1 MKEWAGDMGATHYTH
16 WFQPLTGTTA
26 EKHDSFISI
35 DKSGNT
41 VLEFTGSNLR
51 KGEADASSFPS
62 GGIRATFEARG
73 YTVWDCSSPAFI
85 KKSRNGAGIL
95 CIPTAFCSYTGEALD
110 KKDAPFAFYGG
121 NQPRGSKT
129 AENSRRRCGTRNRQR
144 GRRTGI
150 FSHRQAGLQPPRRPQ
165 IHVGERCSEPCLP
178 KDRRKTTNITPR

>member
-1 MKEWAGDMGATHYTH
+1 MQKYMPRETYNELKEVTDLGKPLNKELANKVAKAMKEWAGDMGATHYTH

-85 KKSRNGAGIL
+85 KNRA
-95 CIPTAFCSYTGEALD
+95 TARVFC
-110 KKDAPFAFYGG
+110 AF
-121 NQPRGSKT
+121 PPPSAR
-129 AENSRRRCGTRNRQR
+129 TREKLS
-144 GRRTGI
+144 TK
-150 FSHRQAGLQPPRRPQ
+150 RRPFCVLWRQ
-165 IHVGERCSEPCLP
+165 STARE
-178 KDRRKTTNITPR
+178 